1 MLVKQGWN
9 SAVWIYKFALV
20 GIEAGNVD
28 RLDSCSQRRHLER
41 HAGLESLFLGPLNIV
56 SIEHHYRI
64 FTARYFLC
72 SKQMLQ
78 GQVPIFELQPRQL
91 LGLELCQLA
100 LTINRVS
107 FQMNNTSWSRKS
119 RFLLC

>member
-1 MLVKQGWN
+1 MFFKRRTVLARMTEAPCWSNRDGIVKH

-20 GIEAGNVD
+20 GIEVGNVD

-56 SIEHHYRI
+56 NIEHHYRI

-78 GQVPIFELQPRQL
+78 GQVPIFELQPRQ
-91 LGLELCQLA
+91 
-100 LTINRVS
+100 
-107 FQMNNTSWSRKS
+107 
-119 RFLLC
+119 